1 MKDPVN
7 RDFDE
12 IGQEALRVLLV
23 VADGEMLLSLTGKVM
38 VAGLLMRLAYGVCSR
53 DATCGP
59 NWP

>member
-23 VADGEMLLSLTGKVM
+23 VADVEMLLSLTALPADDELVVVVVG
-38 VAGLLMRLAYGVCSR
+38 
-53 DATCGP
+53 
-59 NWP
+59 

>member
-23 VADGEMLLSLTGKVM
+23 VADGEMLLSLTGLALLLRLGRLDSHGERQPGHDVM
-38 VAGLLMRLAYGVCSR
+38 NV
-53 DATCGP
+53 
-59 NWP
+59 